1 MTTTTPE
8 RKRVSDPFWRQCF
21 TAALTGLTVAGA
33 VRLGS
38 RPLED
43 DGEGTTALAPV
54 PQVTPENMAKL
65 REELEQEE
73 HLGYR
78 EMMVQ
83 EAAAIADA
91 ALDLTKGPMPERDA
105 SAPLPLPDRPALN
118 TIGNVPV
125 FKP

>member
-33 VRLGS
+33 VRLGN
-38 RPLED
+38 RPLEGN
-43 DGEGTTALAPV
+43 GESTALVPV
-54 PQVTPENMAKL
+54 PQATPEEIAKL
-65 REELEQEE
+65 SEELEQEE
-73 HLGYR
+73 HMGYR
-78 EMMVQ
+78 ELMVQ

-91 ALDLTKGPMPERDA
+91 ALELTKGPMPERDA